1 MALCFTVVQDN
12 FIGCGCDL
20 IVVDCMCMAQAQELI
35 DAQAQAASQ
44 VEEARRLADQDAA
57 EEKELAAEKREAAKA
72 EAAKLK
78 AEDQAVK
85 EAAKVEMAQR
95 KAAEAAVKL
104 QAKEQAATLKA
115 KEQAEDQAAKEAAKV
130 EMAQRKAAEAAA
142 KLQTKAQAT
151 KLKAK
156 EQAEIQAGMQA
167 MKLAKTYRRF
177 RVKIEDN
184 AAVPGLEPKT
194 IETEEEPL
202 KHTTNV
208 PLYNSTSLGDPAHTT
223 LAAEEIISAR
233 GPVHDD
239 DAREWMQ
246 TRQGMWLPYFASQC
260 YLELIIGDG
269 KGADMPTSMANRSVT
284 GVWVPDKEASA
295 CFECATPFKLKV
307 RRHHCRHCGHVF
319 CKRCSDFKAQLKD
332 FEGPQRVCTRC
343 LVMLEGAVAD
353 THEVAESLDDAA
365 EAAECATDEA
375 ESRPSFEELPQTS
388 AKALRSFALKQ
399 GYLCVA
405 CANSFP
411 PVHFPSEPSRVALSV
426 EPRAVPLCASCPLWP
441 HSNKEGKHNKSFKKR
456 WFVLMDLDAKPDG
469 SYALLYYDDEARR
482 LPAARPCLRACP
494 RC

>member
-1 MALCFTVVQDN
+1 
-12 FIGCGCDL
+12 
-20 IVVDCMCMAQAQELI
+20 MCMAQAQELI

-95 KAAEAAVKL
+95 KAAEAA
-104 QAKEQAATLKA
+104 
-115 KEQAEDQAAKEAAKV
+115 
-130 EMAQRKAAEAAA
+130 A

-177 RVKIEDN
+177 RVKIEDR
-184 AAVPGLEPKT
+184 AAVPGLEPET

-223 LAAEEIISAR
+223 LAADEIISAR

-260 YLELIIGDG
+260 YLELTIGDG

-353 THEVAESLDDAA
+353 THEVAESLDDAT
-365 EAAECATDEA
+365 EAAKCATDEA
-375 ESRPSFEELPQTS
+375 KSRPSFEELPQTS

-405 CANSFP
+405 CANCCP
-411 PVHFPSEPSRVALSV
+411 PVLFPSEPSRVALSV

-482 LPAARPCLRACP
+482 LPAARPRLRACP